1 METPELKV
9 VSVYSKGYKKQLLIS
24 NSEVATLCSFLKG
37 VIKNEVL
44 VINTNLGV
52 DIYYYALV
60 DHTNLIVDAFLLLKT
75 CNGQHREEFIIKSLN
90 DQKAI
95 LEETQKF
102 FAKLIKNPLLFK
114 NYSKSLSHQ
123 IKNNYSASSKLVNE
137 LLNLW
142 KRELLKVPHSN
153 AVESTSNLLPLI
165 MSLTA
170 SNIEE
175 DSQPVVEALIR
186 EAMSMRNSN

>member
-1 METPELKV
+1 METHGLKV
-9 VSVYSKGYKKQLLIS
+9 VSIYSKGYKKHLLIS
-24 NSEVATLCSFLKG
+24 NSEVTTLGAFLKG
-37 VIKNEVL
+37 VIKDEVL

-52 DIYYYALV
+52 DIYYQAIV

-90 DQKAI
+90 HQDAI
-95 LEETQKF
+95 VDETQRF
-102 FAKLIKNPLLFK
+102 FLKLIKNPLLFR
-114 NYSKSLSHQ
+114 NYSKSLTHQ
-123 IKNNYSASSKLVNE
+123 IKNHYHPSSKLINQ
-137 LLNLW
+137 LLSLW
-142 KRELLKVPHSN
+142 KRELIKVPQSISS
-153 AVESTSNLLPLI
+153 ETTSHLLPLI

-186 EAMSMRNSN
+186 EAMSSRNNN

>member
-9 VSVYSKGYKKQLLIS
+9 VSIYSKGYKKQLLIS
-24 NSEVATLCSFLKG
+24 SSEVITLTSFLKG

-52 DIYYYALV
+52 DIYYFAMV
-60 DHTNLIVDAFLLLKT
+60 DHTNLIVDTFLLLKT
-75 CNGQHREEFIIKSLN
+75 SNGQNREEFIIKSLN
-90 DQKAI
+90 HQQAI
-95 LEETQKF
+95 ASETQRF
-102 FAKLIKNPLLFK
+102 FAKLVKNPLLFK
-114 NYSKSLSHQ
+114 SYSKSLAHQ
-123 IKNNYSASSKLVNE
+123 IKNYYKPSSTLINE
-137 LLNLW
+137 LLSLW
-142 KRELLKVPHSN
+142 KMELIKAPHNSSID
-153 AVESTSNLLPLI
+153 STLLPLI